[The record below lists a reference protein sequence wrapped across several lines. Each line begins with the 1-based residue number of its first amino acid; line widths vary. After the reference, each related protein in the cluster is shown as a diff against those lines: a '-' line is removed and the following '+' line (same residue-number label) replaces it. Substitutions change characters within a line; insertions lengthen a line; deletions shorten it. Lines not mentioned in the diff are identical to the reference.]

1 MNLQPTAEAPLLT
14 IAIADDHIVLREGI
28 TSFLDSFSNCR
39 VIIEADNGQLLLE
52 QLDLQLPDLCILDI
66 SMPIMNGYDTLK
78 AIRKKWP
85 ALKVMIFSMV
95 DDQYAIIRML
105 KLGANGFLLKNCI
118 YQEFQKALNIIAN
131 GGYYFPTVVTSKND
145 LAKLTANLPAISERQ
160 IEFLKLCASDLNYN
174 QIANLM
180 GTSIRAVE
188 SLQQR
193 LSEKLHI
200 NSRIGLVLFAIKTGI
215 VMLN

>member
-1 MNLQPTAEAPLLT
+1 MNLQPEAEAPLVT
-14 IAIADDHIVLREGI
+14 IAIADDHIVLRKGV
-28 TSFLDSFSNCR
+28 TSLLNGFENCR
-39 VIIEADNGQLLLE
+39 VIIEADDGQQLIEHLE
-52 QLDLQLPDLCILDI
+52 KQLPDLCILDI
-66 SMPIMNGYDTLK
+66 SMPVLNGYDTLQV
-78 AIRKKWP
+78 IRKKWP

-95 DDQYAIIRML
+95 DDQYAVIKML

-118 YQEFQKALNIIAN
+118 YQDFQKALNIIVN
-131 GGYYFPTVVTSKND
+131 GGYYFPTVVASKND
-145 LAKLTANLPAISERQ
+145 LSKLASTVPTISERQ
-160 IEFLKLCASDLNYN
+160 IEFLRLCASDLNYN
-174 QIANLM
+174 QIANRM

-200 NSRIGLVLFAIKTGI
+200 NSRIGLVLFALKTGI

>member
-1 MNLQPTAEAPLLT
+1 MNLQPEAEAPLLT
-14 IAIADDHIVLREGI
+14 IAIADDHIVLRKGVI
-28 TSFLDSFSNCR
+28 SFLDSFDNCR
-39 VIIEADNGQLLLE
+39 VVIEADNGQQLLE
-52 QLDLQLPDLCILDI
+52 QLEKQMPDLCILDI

-78 AIRKKWP
+78 AIRKKWS

-95 DDQYAIIRML
+95 DDQYAVIKML

-118 YQEFQKALNIIAN
+118 YQDFQKALHVIVN
-131 GGYYFPTVVTSKND
+131 GGYYFPTIVTSKND
-145 LAKLTANLPAISERQ
+145 LVKLTSTVPTISERQ
-160 IEFLKLCASDLNYN
+160 IEFLRLCASDLNYN
-174 QIANLM
+174 QIAHVM

-200 NSRIGLVLFAIKTGI
+200 NSRIGLVLFALKTGI